1 MKKLLF
7 IIALVAIS
15 SSITA
20 QVGIN
25 TTQPKGALD
34 VVSTNSGLIVPRV
47 ADINAVTAPVNGMIL
62 YDIYNKCIR
71 AYEDNA
77 WSDCYNGNVTLVPI
91 PYVTS
96 TTGKIWMDRNLGAS
110 KVATSSTDANS
121 YGDLYQW
128 GRGTDGHQLRTSFN
142 RNYVATALYDLGHPD
157 FIISPS
163 SINDWRTPSSNDL
176 WQGVNGINN
185 PCPNGFRLPTTQEFQ
200 AESDAWQTSN
210 PGAYFKN
217 SPLKFPLAGRRET
230 TGGFTSIGTL
240 ARYWTSTVETSGT
253 QSYGQFISFN
263 GSSTAILVN
272 AGIRTG
278 GNSVRCIKN

>member
-47 ADINAVTAPVNGMIL
+47 ADINAVTAPVNGMIV

-128 GRGTDGHQLRTSFN
+128 GRGTDGHQLRTSLN
-142 RNYVATALYDLGHPD
+142 RAYVATASYDLGHPD
-157 FIISPS
+157 FIISS
-163 SINDWRTPSSNDL
+163 SDWRTPSSNDL

-217 SPLKFPLAGRRET
+217 SPLKFPLAGWRSNIDGELKSA
-230 TGGFTSIGTL
+230 GGLG
-240 ARYWTSTVETSGT
+240 RYWTSTVVTQGT
-253 QSYGQFISFN
+253 QSFGQIISFN
-263 GSSTAILVN
+263 AFRTEILVN
-272 AGIRTG
+272 EGIRTG
-278 GNSVRCIKN
+278 GQSVRCIKN